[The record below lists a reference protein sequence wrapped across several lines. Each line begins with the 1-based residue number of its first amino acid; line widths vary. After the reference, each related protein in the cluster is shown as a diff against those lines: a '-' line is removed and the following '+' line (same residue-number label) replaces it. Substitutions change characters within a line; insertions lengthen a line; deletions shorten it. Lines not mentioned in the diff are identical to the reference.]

1 MEGHID
7 QLTPITLVTTVALL
21 CGLTLARFRQ
31 PAIVG
36 YILAG
41 VMLGPTGFAL
51 ISNSEPVQ
59 VLAELGVIML
69 LFLIGMELS
78 LRGFK
83 TVWRVALLTTL
94 LQIVMATGFS
104 WLIGVFMDWPIERV
118 AVFGFAL
125 SLSSTAV
132 VIKMLDETGD
142 LRTQV
147 GRITV
152 GILIAQDLAVVP
164 MLLAVSAFGAGA
176 GVDGGTAAHTMGY
189 SVLGKLGFAV
199 GLLAFLVW
207 FLSRRER
214 LRIPFIEMIESRPDI
229 TALTALGLCFTLA
242 TISGTIGLST
252 AYGAFI
258 AGLVIGNSNA
268 RQPMHAAT
276 EPIQSVLL
284 MVFFL
289 SIGLLID
296 LEYILDNLG
305 LVLVV
310 LGMVTLVKTAINVF
324 ILHLLGEPW
333 SRAFHAGVVLGQI
346 GEFSFVLVA
355 AGLAVGVIDAED
367 YKLIIAVIALSL
379 MISPMWLI
387 TTRRL
392 HKIAHKGITSLRGV
406 IGGTLRPSDTIN
418 DKPETE
424 HTS

>member
-83 TVWRVALLTTL
+83 TVWRLALLTTL
-94 LQIVMATGFS
+94 LQVVMATGFS
-104 WLIGVFMDWPIERV
+104 WAIGAFLDWPIERV

-147 GRITV
+147 GRVTV

-164 MLLAVSAFGAGA
+164 MLLAVSAFGAGTA
-176 GVDGGTAAHTMGY
+176 EAAHATMGY
-189 SVLGKLGFAV
+189 SVIGKLGFAV

-214 LRIPFIEMIESRPDI
+214 LRIPFVEMIESRPDI

-310 LGMVTLVKTAINVF
+310 LGMVTLAKTAINIS
-324 ILHLLGEPW
+324 ILRLLGEPW

-346 GEFSFVLVA
+346 GEFSFVVVA
-355 AGLAVGVIDAED
+355 TGLAVGVIDAED
-367 YKLIIAVIALSL
+367 YKLVIAVIALSL
-379 MISPMWLI
+379 MISPMWLV
-387 TTRRL
+387 TARRL
-392 HKIAHKGITSLRGV
+392 HKIAHEGITSLRGV
-406 IGGTLRPSDTIN
+406 IGGTLRPSDTI
-418 DKPETE
+418 DT
-424 HTS
+424 

>member
-1 MEGHID
+1 
-7 QLTPITLVTTVALL
+7 
-21 CGLTLARFRQ
+21 
-31 PAIVG
+31 
-36 YILAG
+36 
-41 VMLGPTGFAL
+41 
-51 ISNSEPVQ
+51 
-59 VLAELGVIML
+59 ML

-94 LQIVMATGFS
+94 LQVVMATGFA
-104 WLIGVFMDWPIERV
+104 WAIGWFLDWPIERV

-147 GRITV
+147 GRLTV

-164 MLLAVSAFGAGA
+164 MLLAVSAFGVGAGA
-176 GVDGGTAAHTMGY
+176 ELGAEGAGHAIGY
-189 SVLGKLGFAV
+189 SVIGKLGFAV

-214 LRIPFIEMIESRPDI
+214 LRIPFVDMIERRPDI
-229 TALTALGLCFTLA
+229 TALTALGICFTLA

-296 LEYILDNLG
+296 LEYIIDNLG

-310 LGMVTLVKTAINVF
+310 LGMVTLAKTAINIS
-324 ILHLLGEPW
+324 ILRLLGEPW

-355 AGLAVGVIDAED
+355 TGLAVGVIDAED
-367 YKLIIAVIALSL
+367 YKLVIAVIALSL
-379 MISPMWLI
+379 MISPMWLV
-387 TTRRL
+387 TSRRL
-392 HKIAHKGITSLRGV
+392 HTIASNGITSLRGV
-406 IGGTLRPSDTIN
+406 IGGTLRPSDIME

-424 HTS
+424 QTS